1 MINKQHLKFSSRP
14 AAGEDSSGLVVMG
27 GSGSGGGVGVFLIT
41 TQDVSVGQE
50 LMFWA
55 HDPTLAWS
63 RKKMEK
69 TSEYY
74 AVVTVGGWGM

>member
-1 MINKQHLKFSSRP
+1 MTSNMLSFHDC

-69 TSEYY
+69 TSECCVLVE
-74 AVVTVGGWGM
+74 VVRVGRA

>member
-1 MINKQHLKFSSRP
+1 
-14 AAGEDSSGLVVMG
+14 MG

-69 TSEYY
+69 TSKCSC
-74 AVVTVGGWGM
+74 VIGGCA

>member
-1 MINKQHLKFSSRP
+1 MLSFHRC

-69 TSEYY
+69 TSECCSISV
-74 AVVTVGGWGM
+74 AVGAGGT